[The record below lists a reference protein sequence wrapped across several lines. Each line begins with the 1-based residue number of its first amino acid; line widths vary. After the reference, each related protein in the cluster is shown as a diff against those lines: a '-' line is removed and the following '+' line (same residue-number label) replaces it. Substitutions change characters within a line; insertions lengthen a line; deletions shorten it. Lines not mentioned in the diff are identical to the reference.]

1 MFSKGRS
8 RSNMADI
15 VVLSPASRNDIST
28 LAAIWPITMRINP
41 VMNFIFPN
49 QIYDPSAPYAYIL
62 RVYEQALQQGTTHF
76 LKATCRKTGKIV
88 GFAGFKV
95 KDGAEKNGLKAKE
108 IIPHP
113 PLPDNSNRELYNL
126 YFGGRV
132 RKEEL
137 HMTAQNYAGTSY
149 CSEAG

>member
-1 MFSKGRS
+1 MFSKGQS
-8 RSNMADI
+8 WSSMADN
-15 VVLSPASRNDIST
+15 VVLSRASRNDIST

-41 VMNFIFPN
+41 VMNLIFPN
-49 QIYDPSAPYAYIL
+49 QTYDSSAPFAYIL

-76 LKATCRKTGKIV
+76 LKATCRKTGKTV

-95 KDGAEKNGLKAKE
+95 KHGAERDGLKAKE
-108 IIPHP
+108 LQPHP
-113 PLPDNSNRELYNL
+113 PLPDNSDRELYNV

-137 HMTAQNYAGTSY
+137 HMTAQNYAGKSC